1 MAVIASNCPNININI
16 VDINSER
23 ISKWN
28 SEDLTK
34 LPVYEP
40 GLAEIIK
47 KCRGKNLHFFSD
59 IKKAVSEADMVFISV
74 NTPTKKRGIGA
85 GQASDLR
92 YIEASARS
100 IAKYAKGETIIVEK
114 STLPVKTAETI
125 KNILY
130 SSLGKN
136 NTCKFNILSNP
147 EFLAEGSAIN
157 DLQNPDR
164 VLIGGDNVE
173 AVQQLTEI
181 YLNWVPPNKIIKTN
195 LWSSELSKLVA
206 NAFLAQRVSSINS
219 ITAICEETGANIK
232 EVCKAIETDSR
243 IGNKFLKPGPGFGG
257 SCFKKDILNLIYLS
271 NFYGLERVAEY
282 WEQVLKINEWQN
294 KRIPEIITKNL
305 FGTLAGKNI
314 SILGFAFKSETN
326 DTRESPAIGICKKLL
341 EESCNLKIYDPK
353 VNEDQIEL
361 DLISKQSSE
370 VKDKDYGTFEK
381 VDSIHE
387 SVINSDAIIIITEW
401 SEFKDLNFLELIKVM
416 RKPSWIFD
424 SRGIINKTKA
434 ISAGFNVWEIGVGGE
449 IERCLF

>member
-1 MAVIASNCPNININI
+1 MAVIANNCPNININV

-28 SEDLTK
+28 SKDLTK
-34 LPVYEP
+34 LPVYET
-40 GLAEIIK
+40 GLDEIIK
-47 KCRGKNLHFFSD
+47 KCRGKNLHFSSD
-59 IKKAVSEADMVFISV
+59 VQKVVSEADMVFISV
-74 NTPTKKRGIGA
+74 NTPTKKRGVGA

-92 YIEASARS
+92 YIESSARS

-130 SSLGKN
+130 SSLSEN

-164 VLIGGDNVE
+164 VLIGGDNKE
-173 AVQQLTEI
+173 AVEKLTEI

-271 NFYGLERVAEY
+271 NFYGLEKVAEY
-282 WEQVLKINEWQN
+282 WEQVLKINQWQN
-294 KRIPEIITKNL
+294 KRIPEIITRNL

-314 SILGFAFKSETN
+314 SVLGFAFKSETN

-353 VNEDQIEL
+353 VTQNQIEL

-370 VKDKDYGTFEK
+370 VKDKDYGTFVK
-381 VDSIHE
+381 VDSIQE

-401 SEFKDLNFLELIKVM
+401 GEFKDLNFIELIKIM

-424 SRGIINKTKA
+424 SRGIINKTEAK
-434 ISAGFNVWEIGVGGE
+434 SAGFNVWEIGVGE
-449 IERCLF
+449 EV